1 MLTTIITILAT
12 LIPTILTNRGVIGQ
26 GTDNLITALTAPL
39 EQLFAALKGGVNAT
53 TAALA
58 ALAAAS
64 SVIQALKANTGLS
77 PALLTALAGFEAD
90 IAAALAA
97 YAKAGGGLDLSLYT
111 ITAEV

>member
-12 LIPTILTNRGVIGQ
+12 LIPTILTNRGIIGT
-26 GTDNLITALTAPL
+26 GTDNLITALVSPL
-39 EQLFAALKGGVNAT
+39 EQLFTALKGGANGT

-64 SVIQALKANTGLS
+64 AVIQALKANTSL
-77 PALLTALAGFEAD
+77 PAALLTTLAGFEAD

-97 YAKAGGGLDLSLYT
+97 YAKAGGGLDLTVYT